1 MPKVSL
7 GLAANSSAVLESSE
21 DFGRWTVIALQP
33 CPGSTDIGATV
44 LDAKSWDGTPRS

>member
-21 DFGRWTVIALQP
+21 DFDRLKVISEQS

-44 LDAKSWDGTPRS
+44 LDAKSRDYI